1 MPNHCSNETTIHGD
15 PSDLDRFIKAVGPDG
30 IAKSLVP
37 MPEEIADTPDAYG
50 GTEEEKAAREAKQA
64 ENLEKYGART
74 WYDWAINNWGTKWGD
89 YDLILEWS
97 GDEHVHARYTTAWGP
112 MLEALR
118 YISGLFPNLT
128 FLTTYDEP
136 GMCFCGAAAHYRGE
150 MVAHVTVEHD
160 GYPGYDGDEDEYEDF
175 LEGVHELLAG
185 LADVAGATL
194 EWHVAKESAE
204 ISD

>member
-1 MPNHCSNETTIHGD
+1 MLNNGEMTQEWYD
-15 PSDLDRFIKAVGPDG
+15 E
-30 IAKSLVP
+30 LVK
-37 MPEEIADTPDAYG
+37 DN
-50 GTEEEKAAREAKQA
+50 A
-64 ENLEKYGART
+64 ENYAQRQANLAEYGYND
-74 WYDWAINNWGTKWGD
+74 WYDWAISNWGTKWGD
-89 YDLILEWS
+89 YDLVLDRGS
-97 GDEHVHARYTTAWGP
+97 DDYLFARYTTAWGP
-112 MLEALR
+112 MMEALR
-118 YISGLFPNLT
+118 YISGLFPDLQ

-160 GYPGYDGDEDEYEDF
+160 SYPGYDGDEDEYEDF